1 MRPVQLILIVMLIMV
16 IFLYFNRLRSGILD
30 RVLVVAFAVAGMVM
44 AALPDVTMKMAA
56 AVGVGRGADLFM
68 YLALVGFGFFGLVLF
83 SKIRSL
89 EGTITDLARSVA
101 VNNARTPGDT
111 GVPSRESTD

>member
-30 RVLVVAFAVAGMVM
+30 RVLVVAFAVTGMVM

-56 AVGVGRGADLFM
+56 LVGVGRGADLFM
-68 YLALVGFGFFGLVLF
+68 YIALVGFGFFGLVLF
-83 SKIRSL
+83 SKLRSL
-89 EGTITDLARSVA
+89 ESTITDLARTVA
-101 VNNARTPGDT
+101 VRDARTPEDISTPG
-111 GVPSRESTD
+111 ESSD